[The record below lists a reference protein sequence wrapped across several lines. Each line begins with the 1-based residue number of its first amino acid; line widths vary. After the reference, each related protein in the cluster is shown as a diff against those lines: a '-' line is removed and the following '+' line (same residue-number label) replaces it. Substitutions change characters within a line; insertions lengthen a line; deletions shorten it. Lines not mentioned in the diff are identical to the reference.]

1 MHCYALMVMVYMI
14 SPKLEH
20 YTCMVNV
27 LGLVGHVQE
36 VENMLK
42 MMPDKYN
49 RVGTCRI
56 YGNVEMGECVG
67 TQFLNWSLKMP
78 WIMCYYQTFV
88 HLLVINIYL
97 RILNYQERKEVNLLL

>member
-1 MHCYALMVMVYMI
+1 MQCYASMVMVYMI

-42 MMPDKYN
+42 MMPNKYN
-49 RVGTCRI
+49 KVGTCRI

-67 TQFLNWSLKMP
+67 TQVLELEPENAMGYVLLSNICASTGNK
-78 WIMCYYQTFV
+78 
-88 HLLVINIYL
+88 HLFENIEL
-97 RILNYQERKEVNLLL
+97 